1 MGGMLGTIAK
11 VWVLQDEF
19 KFYLEDAKSK
29 LLLVP
34 KKGNAKAEAAAHSLQ
49 VDIAAYS
56 LSWSSGLSVGFHP
69 VCNGG
74 RQKGE
79 YQPPCLKQC
88 QAETGHGIGH
98 RWI

>member
-1 MGGMLGTIAK
+1 MGGIPGTTAK

-34 KKGNAKAEAAAHSLQ
+34 KKGNAKAEAAARSLQ

-56 LSWSSGLSVGFHP
+56 LSWSSGPSLDLHL
-69 VCNGG
+69 VCNWG

-79 YQPPCLKQC
+79 YQPPCLK
-88 QAETGHGIGH
+88 
-98 RWI
+98 